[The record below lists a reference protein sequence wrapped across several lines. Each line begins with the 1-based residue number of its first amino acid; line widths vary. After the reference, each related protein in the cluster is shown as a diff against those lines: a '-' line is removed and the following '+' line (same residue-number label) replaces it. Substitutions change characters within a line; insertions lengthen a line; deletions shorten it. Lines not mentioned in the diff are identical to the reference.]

1 MRCRNR
7 GLVGGTTLPASDY
20 CPGTLGVNEFLQP
33 FLLYAA
39 CLIGAVGVAL
49 ALPRRKPGLALIGGL
64 VAVVGI
70 GVGALALFLAA
81 ADTAYLPTLFFYLF
95 GLLAL
100 GSGLRMITHPRPVYS
115 ALYFILTIVASSG
128 LYVLLAAEFMAFA
141 LIIIYAGAIIITYLF
156 VIMLASQAPSEAD
169 EDLIANYDT
178 EAREPIWS
186 ACVGFVILA
195 ALTTMLFRG
204 AESLPAPAVGP
215 SSAAVLE
222 QMPRKVERELHRLHV
237 IEPGDSVGLRDG
249 VADIDAVAGTVTLDD
264 GRVVTLPSTLE
275 TTNVEELGFN
285 LLAEHP
291 MTIEIAGII
300 LLMAML
306 GATVLARR
314 QVDLE
319 EAAKA
324 MQARHLAL
332 REGGPDA

>member
-1 MRCRNR
+1 MN
-7 GLVGGTTLPASDY
+7 D
-20 CPGTLGVNEFLQP
+20 FLQP

-39 CLIGAVGVAL
+39 CLIGAIGVAL
-49 ALPRRKPGLALIGGL
+49 ALPRRKPGIALIGGL
-64 VAVVGI
+64 VTVGGI

-81 ADTAYLPTLFFYLF
+81 ADLSLLPSVFFYVF

-156 VIMLASQAPSEAD
+156 VIMLATQAPTESD
-169 EDLIANYDT
+169 EDLLSSYDT

-186 ACVGFVILA
+186 ACVGFVIVA

-204 AESLPAPAVGP
+204 VGTLPPPSGSVAKSTLLAE
-215 SSAAVLE
+215 
-222 QMPRKVERELHRLHV
+222 MPRKIERELHRAGLL
-237 IEPGDSVGLRDG
+237 ESGESVFVTSDG
-249 VADIDAVAGTVTLDD
+249 KADMDVAANTVTTTEGRAVELPASLD
-264 GRVVTLPSTLE
+264 VS
-275 TTNVEELGFN
+275 NVEQLGFN

-324 MQARHLAL
+324 QQVRRLGL
-332 REGGPDA
+332 QEGGADA